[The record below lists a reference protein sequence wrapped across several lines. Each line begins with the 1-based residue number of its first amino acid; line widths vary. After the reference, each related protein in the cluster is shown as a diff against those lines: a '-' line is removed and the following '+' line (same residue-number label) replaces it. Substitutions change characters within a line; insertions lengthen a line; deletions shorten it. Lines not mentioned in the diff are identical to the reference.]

1 MKVLV
6 VNAGSSSLKFTLFS
20 MANQEVIASGLL
32 ERVGTDK
39 PLLIYKPEGKAK
51 VEVECTIKN
60 HVEGLELVCEKLT
73 DPEVGVIKCLT
84 EVRAIG
90 HRAVHG
96 GEKVNQPVIVDENLK
111 QIMRDCIPLAPLHNP
126 ANIDGFEA
134 CEKIFP
140 STPNVAVFDTA
151 FHQTMP
157 PEAYLYPLPY
167 DLYKEHG
174 VRRYGFHGTSHDFVA
189 HAAAEFLDEKY
200 ENLNIITCHLGN
212 GCSMAAIE
220 GGKVVDTTMGMT
232 PLEGL
237 MMGTRCGDIDP
248 AIVTWLAEQ
257 GKTTSEINT
266 IMNKQSGILGVAGT
280 GSSDMRDLLGAVE
293 KGDEQATTAF
303 KMFTRKIAQYIGAY
317 AITLKR
323 VDAIV
328 FTGGVGEHARPVR
341 EEVVNSLAVLNT
353 RIDAKGNEAAFGC
366 PGVISSSDS
375 AIKVVV
381 IPTDEELKIAQST
394 MEVLNK

>member
-20 MANQEVIASGLL
+20 MANSEVLASGLL
-32 ERVGTDK
+32 ERVGTDS
-39 PLLIYKPEGKAK
+39 PFLIYKAEGKGK
-51 VEVECTIKN
+51 VEEACSIKD
-60 HVEGLELVCEKLT
+60 HVEGLELVCEKLI
-73 DPEVGVIKCLT
+73 DPEVGVLESLS

-96 GEKVNQPVIVDENLK
+96 GEKVNQPIIVDENLK

-126 ANIDGFEA
+126 ANLNGIEA

-157 PEAYLYPLPY
+157 AEAYLYALPY
-167 DLYKEHG
+167 ELYKEHG

-189 HAAAEFLDEKY
+189 HATAEYLGKNIE
-200 ENLNIITCHLGN
+200 ELNIITCHLGN

-257 GKTTSEINT
+257 GKTTAEINT
-266 IMNKQSGILGVAGT
+266 ILNKKSGILGVAGT
-280 GSSDMRDLLGAVE
+280 GSSDMRELLAAVE
-293 KGDEQATTAF
+293 EGKEQAITAF
-303 KMFTRKIAQYIGAY
+303 KMFTRRVAQYIGSY
-317 AITLKR
+317 AVTLKR
-323 VDAIV
+323 PDVII
-328 FTGGVGEHARPVR
+328 FTGGVGEHGRAVR
-341 EEVVNSLAVLNT
+341 AEIVNSLEVFNT
-353 RIDAKGNEAAFGC
+353 RIDEQANEEAFGSA
-366 PGVISSSDS
+366 GIISTPDSS
-375 AIKVVV
+375 IKVVV
-381 IPTDEELKIAQST
+381 MPTNEELKIAQST
-394 MEVLNK
+394 MEVLEK